1 MADALITHVSQSDFL
16 LGAVALAAVVYYVYS
31 VLSSPLAKVP
41 GPWYSKFTELV
52 LRWHWLQGKR
62 AKYVHSLHQKYG
74 PVVRV
79 GPDEVD
85 VTDLPSI
92 KAIHTVKATYIKSP
106 KFYRALS
113 APGVESVF
121 STTDIQTHRR
131 HRKLLSG
138 GFSESSL
145 KSYLPIVEQRVNL
158 AVERI
163 GQEMKSSREAGD
175 VFKWWLFMATDVI
188 GELTFGESFRMLEL
202 GEKND
207 YSRNLEKIALVSAKR
222 NTFPWLAKL
231 ALKGIPIPGFADNT
245 DVIHKNAKYT
255 TESLRRYQN
264 LVEKN
269 PERPVPTLFTRIFK
283 GQEEDTLT
291 FKEIMDN
298 ATAYIVAGSD
308 TTAVT
313 LTYLVWRV
321 LRDPEVRD
329 KLVHEV
335 QQLPEDYSDHEL
347 QGLHYLNYTIEE
359 ALRLHPAAPSALPR
373 IVPREGADFAG
384 SYLPGGSTV
393 CTQAYSLHR
402 DPSIFPDPER
412 FDPSRW
418 AAPTKDM
425 KDTMMPFGGG
435 SRICIGIHL
444 ARLEMRLAT
453 ARFFR
458 SFPNAKISTKE
469 GMCDD
474 DMEQVLFFLGPPKG
488 RRCLVECS

>member
-1 MADALITHVSQSDFL
+1 MADAFITNAHRSDFL
-16 LGAVALAAVVYYVYS
+16 LVAVALSAVVYYVYG
-31 VLSSPLAKVP
+31 VLSSPLAKIP
-41 GPWYSKFTELV
+41 GPWYSNFTEFV
-52 LRWHWLQGKR
+52 VRWHWLQGQR

-85 VTDLPSI
+85 VTDVPSI

-106 KFYRALS
+106 KFYKALS

-121 STTDIQTHRR
+121 STTDIYTHRR

-158 AVERI
+158 AVKRMS
-163 GQEMKSSREAGD
+163 QEMESSRGVAD

-207 YSRNLEKIALVSAKR
+207 YSRNLEKIAGVSAKR

-231 ALKGIPIPGFADNT
+231 ALKGVPIPGFADNT
-245 DVIHKNAKYT
+245 EVVQKNTKYT
-255 TESLRRYQN
+255 IESLQRYQN

-269 PERPVPTLFTRIFK
+269 PERPVPTLFTRLFK
-283 GQEEDTLT
+283 GEEEDTLT
-291 FKEIMDN
+291 FKEIQDD

-308 TTAVT
+308 TTAIT

-321 LRDPEVRD
+321 LQNPEIRD

-335 QQLPEDYSDHEL
+335 QQLPQNYSDHEVQAL
-347 QGLHYLNYTIEE
+347 PYLNQTIEE
-359 ALRLHPAAPSALPR
+359 ALRLHPAASSALPR
-373 IVPREGADFAG
+373 IVPQEGAEFAG
-384 SYLPGGSTV
+384 NYLPPGSTV
-393 CTQAYSLHR
+393 STQAYSLHR
-402 DPSIFPDPER
+402 NPSLYPDPEK

-425 KDTMMPFGGG
+425 KDSMLPFGGG
-435 SRICIGIHL
+435 SRICIGMHL

-458 SFPNAKISTKE
+458 AFPQAKVSNRE

-474 DMEQVLFFLGPPKG
+474 DMEQTLFFLGPPKG
-488 RRCLVECS
+488 KRCLVECS